1 MDEGATAPMNAL
13 TATPLDGASEAT
25 RRPVRRR
32 RSDLAWFAAAIA
44 VLVAACLA
52 IDGDH
57 VGELEERIFHWVNE
71 APDFLY
77 PASWALMQYG
87 TFITIPLAT
96 LIALLLRWIRLA
108 VELGVAGIGVY
119 LLAKVVKE
127 AFPRGRPGAVLDDAR
142 LRGIGPEGLGFPSG
156 HAAVSAALAFVLF
169 AYLPRA
175 WRWAFVVLGVIVSV
189 GRLYVGAH
197 LPLDVVGGAALG
209 VAAGALVT
217 FVGGVPE
224 RGSDGAGSPSAVD
237 AEHDR
242 A

>member
-1 MDEGATAPMNAL
+1 MDEGMTAPVDAL
-13 TATPLDGASEAT
+13 NATPLNGASEAA
-25 RRPVRRR
+25 RRPIRRR

-44 VLVAACLA
+44 VLVAASLA

-57 VGELEERIFHWVNE
+57 VGELEERIFRWVNE
-71 APDFLY
+71 GPDSLY
-77 PASWALMQYG
+77 PAWWALMQYG

-96 LIALLLRWIRLA
+96 LIALLLRRIRLA
-108 VELGVAGIGVY
+108 VELAVAGIGVY
-119 LLAKVVKE
+119 LIAKVVKE
-127 AFPRGRPGAVLDDAR
+127 AFPRGRPGAVLEGAQ

-224 RGSDGAGSPSAVD
+224 RGSDAAGPPDAVHG
-237 AEHDR
+237 EHDR

>member
-1 MDEGATAPMNAL
+1 MDEGATASMNARD
-13 TATPLDGASEAT
+13 AAAVVGPRHAA
-25 RRPVRRR
+25 RQPVRRR
-32 RSDLAWFAAAIA
+32 PSDLAWFAGAIA
-44 VLVAACLA
+44 VVVPACLA

-57 VGELEERIFHWVNE
+57 VGALEERTFRWVNDG
-71 APDFLY
+71 PDFLY
-77 PASWALMQYG
+77 PGWWVLMQYG

-96 LIALLLRWIRLA
+96 LISLLLHRIRLA
-108 VELGVAGIGVY
+108 VELAVAGIGVY
-119 LLAKVVKE
+119 VFAKVVKE
-127 AFPRGRPGAVLDDAR
+127 AFPRGRPGAVLEETR

-169 AYLPRA
+169 AYLPRM

-197 LPLDVVGGAALG
+197 LPLDVVGGATLG

-224 RGSDGAGSPSAVD
+224 RTGAGRPTSPTAQE
-237 AEHDR
+237 EHDR
-242 A
+242 G

>member
-1 MDEGATAPMNAL
+1 MDEGTTAPMYAL
-13 TATPLDGASEAT
+13 SATPLDGASEAA

-32 RSDLAWFAAAIA
+32 RSDLAWFAAASA

-52 IDGDH
+52 IDGEH
-57 VGELEERIFHWVNE
+57 VGELEERVFRWVND

-77 PASWALMQYG
+77 PPWWALMQYG

-96 LIALLLRWIRLA
+96 VIALLLRRIWLA
-108 VELGVAGIGVY
+108 VELAVAGIGVY
-119 LLAKVVKE
+119 LIAKVVKE
-127 AFPRGRPGAVLDDAR
+127 AVPRGRPGAVLDGAR
-142 LRGIGPEGLGFPSG
+142 LRAIGSEGLGFPSG

-175 WRWAFVVLGVIVSV
+175 WRWAFVALGVIVSV

-209 VAAGALVT
+209 VATGALVT
-217 FVGGVPE
+217 FVGGVTE
-224 RGSDGAGSPSAVD
+224 RESEAAGSPSAVHG
-237 AEHDR
+237 EHDG

>member
-1 MDEGATAPMNAL
+1 
-13 TATPLDGASEAT
+13 
-25 RRPVRRR
+25 
-32 RSDLAWFAAAIA
+32 
-44 VLVAACLA
+44 
-52 IDGDH
+52 
-57 VGELEERIFHWVNE
+57 VNE
-71 APDFLY
+71 GPNFLY
-77 PASWALMQYG
+77 PPWWALMQYG

-96 LIALLLRWIRLA
+96 LIAVFMRRIRLA
-108 VELGVAGIGVY
+108 VELAVAGIGVY
-119 LLAKVVKE
+119 LFAKVVKE
-127 AFPRGRPGAVLDDAR
+127 AVPRGRPGAVLDDVR

-224 RGSDGAGSPSAVD
+224 RGSDTAGSPSPVPGERDHA
-237 AEHDR
+237 
-242 A
+242 

>member
-1 MDEGATAPMNAL
+1 MDEGTTAPMNAL
-13 TATPLDGASEAT
+13 DAMAHNGASEA

-32 RSDLAWFAAAIA
+32 RTDLAWFAGASA

-57 VGELEERIFHWVNE
+57 VGELEERIFRRVNE
-71 APDFLY
+71 GPDFLY
-77 PASWALMQYG
+77 WPWWALMQYG

-96 LIALLLRWIRLA
+96 LMALLLRRIRLA
-108 VELGVAGIGVY
+108 VELAVAGIGVY

-224 RGSDGAGSPSAVD
+224 RGSDAAGSPSPVD

>member
-1 MDEGATAPMNAL
+1 MDEGTTAPMNTL
-13 TATPLDGASEAT
+13 NATPLDGASEAAH
-25 RRPVRRR
+25 RPVRRR
-32 RSDLAWFAAAIA
+32 RSDLALFASATA

-57 VGELEERIFHWVNE
+57 VGELEERIFRWVNDG
-71 APDFLY
+71 PDFLY
-77 PASWALMQYG
+77 PAWWALMQYG

-96 LIALLLRWIRLA
+96 LIALSLRRIRLA
-108 VELGVAGIGVY
+108 VELGVAGVGVY
-119 LLAKVVKE
+119 LVAKVVKE
-127 AFPRGRPGAVLDDAR
+127 AVPRGRPGAVLEDTR
-142 LRGIGPEGLGFPSG
+142 LRGIGSEGPGFPSG

-209 VAAGALVT
+209 VVAGALVT

-224 RGSDGAGSPSAVD
+224 RGSDTAGSPSPVPG
-237 AEHDR
+237 EGDR

>member
-13 TATPLDGASEAT
+13 NATPLDGVSEAA

-32 RSDLAWFAAAIA
+32 RSDLAWFAGAIA
-44 VLVAACLA
+44 VLAAACLA

-57 VGELEERIFHWVNE
+57 VGELEERIFRWVNE
-71 APDFLY
+71 GPDFLY
-77 PASWALMQYG
+77 PPWWALMQYG

-96 LIALLLRWIRLA
+96 LIALLLRRIRLA
-108 VELGVAGIGVY
+108 VELAVAGIGVY

-127 AFPRGRPGAVLDDAR
+127 VFPRGRPGAVLDDAR

-209 VAAGALVT
+209 IAAGALVT

-224 RGSDGAGSPSAVD
+224 RASDAAGSPSTVD
-237 AEHDR
+237 GEHDR